1 MITALDTN
9 ILLDV
14 LRPNPDFVDA
24 SLNALVASGGEGNL
38 VVCDI
43 VYAELCVHFPDRK
56 SCVGFMR
63 DRQIGL
69 QAFTRS
75 ACDLAARA
83 WKKYREAGGPR
94 ERILPDFLIGGHAK
108 ARTSRLLSRDRGFL
122 SQVLPRV
129 SLGLGGHE
137 WRWHRSVGAAVWRGS
152 EFRLQAAG

>member
-14 LRPNPDFVDA
+14 LRPNPDFLDA
-24 SLNALVASGGEGNL
+24 SLKALVACSSEGRL

-43 VYAELCVHFPDRK
+43 VYAELCVHFPDRR
-56 SCVGFMR
+56 SCDGFLR

-83 WKKYREAGGPR
+83 WKKYREVGGPR
-94 ERILPDFLIGGHAK
+94 ERILPDFLIGGHAQT
-108 ARTSRLLSRDRGFL
+108 RTSRLLSRDRGFYRKYFPRL
-122 SQVLPRV
+122 VLINP
-129 SLGLGGHE
+129 
-137 WRWHRSVGAAVWRGS
+137 A
-152 EFRLQAAG
+152 AAGGTASA